1 MTSHDLAGQWS
12 SRGIAG
18 GEPDKSFLEFYY
30 ALVDALSAEVPPVH
44 AMSHEPIQHGL
55 NVRLSN
61 DSKASLYFKS
71 KNGGFLSRSVPLPQS
86 MKDPMRSIFLRLVAS
101 HLGATYFDGRERI
114 KFDWEATLAKS
125 HLPTGH
131 LLPDECGDTMDD
143 PADAIQLIG
152 TIEVRPS
159 GASGGGEIGGVD
171 GASGPNGESQE
182 IGRRCEELAFRW
194 LCALYGPSR
203 VEERSP
209 SLVSVTRRDKI
220 IHEIERLNEPFE
232 QGKHWDLEE
241 RDSQS
246 SRIYR
251 RYEVKAPAARLTA
264 SQAECAREYGDDYW
278 VLRVDP
284 STGKVGRV
292 RPDLQQKIPLHAT
305 PKSNDRTAG
314 MSQVVPYATFASERV
329 LGNRYHE
336 QLSKWRSSAP
346 RAVGRGRSSCVE
358 LFILPRTAV
367 LDQKDA
373 KSTICYR
380 ARSRNGA
387 ARLARGLD
395 DPLVQKSVQSLSLPI
410 DKCLVVTAK
419 TLTGE
424 RALVMALQSALRDV
438 ARLLHHPRSVES
450 GESHHNAQR

>member
-1 MTSHDLAGQWS
+1 MTSPDLAGQWS
-12 SRGIAG
+12 SRGLAG

-30 ALVDALSAEVPPVH
+30 AIVDALSAEVPPVR
-44 AMSHEPIQHGL
+44 AMSHKPIQYGL

-61 DSKASLYFKS
+61 DSKASLYFKD
-71 KNGGFLSRSVPLPQS
+71 GGFLSRSDPLPKY

-101 HLGATYFDGRERI
+101 HPGATHFDGRERI
-114 KFDWEATLAKS
+114 KCDLEATLA
-125 HLPTGH
+125 T
-131 LLPDECGDTMDD
+131 LPDACGDTMDD
-143 PADAIQLIG
+143 PAGAIEVIG

-159 GASGGGEIGGVD
+159 GASGGDEIGGVD
-171 GASGPNGESQE
+171 GASGPSGESQE
-182 IGRRCEELAFRW
+182 IGRRCEELAFQW

-220 IHEIERLNEPFE
+220 IHEIERLNEPIE
-232 QGKHWDLEE
+232 QGNSWDLEE

-251 RYEVKAPAARLTA
+251 RYEVKAPAAKLTA

-284 STGKVGRV
+284 ITGKVWRV

-314 MSQVVPYATFASERV
+314 MSQVVPHATFANERV

-358 LFILPRTAV
+358 LFILSRTAV

-373 KSTICYR
+373 KSTICHR

-387 ARLARGLD
+387 ARLARGLV
-395 DPLVQKSVQSLSLPI
+395 DPLVQKSVQSLSLPS

-419 TLTGE
+419 TLTGD

-438 ARLLHHPRSVES
+438 ARLLRHPRSVES

>member
-1 MTSHDLAGQWS
+1 MRSP
-12 SRGIAG
+12 IAM
-18 GEPDKSFLEFYY
+18 
-30 ALVDALSAEVPPVH
+30 AQAAAPPV
-44 AMSHEPIQHGL
+44 G
-55 NVRLSN
+55 RR
-61 DSKASLYFKS
+61 SKK
-71 KNGGFLSRSVPLPQS
+71 P
-86 MKDPMRSIFLRLVAS
+86 
-101 HLGATYFDGRERI
+101 HFDGRERI
-114 KFDWEATLAKS
+114 KCDWEAMLAKL
-125 HLPTGH
+125 HRPTGH
-131 LLPDECGDTMDD
+131 SLPDECGDTMDA
-143 PADAIQLIG
+143 PADAIEFIG
-152 TIEVRPS
+152 TIDVRPS
-159 GASGGGEIGGVD
+159 GASGGGEAGGVD
-171 GASGPNGESQE
+171 GASDPSGVSQE
-182 IGRRCEELAFRW
+182 VGRRCEERAFRW

-203 VEERSP
+203 VEVKSP

-220 IHEIERLNEPFE
+220 IHEIERLNHPFE
-232 QGKHWDLEE
+232 RGNSWDLEE
-241 RDSQS
+241 RDSHS
-246 SRIYR
+246 ARIYR

-278 VLRVDP
+278 VLRVDL
-284 STGKVGRV
+284 STGKVWRV

-314 MSQVVPYATFASERV
+314 MSQVVPHGTFANEGV

-367 LDQKDA
+367 LDQRDA
-373 KSTICYR
+373 KPTICHR

-395 DPLVQKSVQSLSLPI
+395 DPLVQKSVQSLSLPS

-419 TLTGE
+419 TITGE
-424 RALVMALQSALRDV
+424 RALVMALLSALRGV
-438 ARLLHHPRSVES
+438 SRVLRHPRSVES

>member
-44 AMSHEPIQHGL
+44 AMSHKPIQYGL

-61 DSKASLYFKS
+61 DSKASLYFKD
-71 KNGGFLSRSVPLPQS
+71 GGFLSTSVPPPQN

-101 HLGATYFDGRERI
+101 HPGATHFDGRERI
-114 KFDWEATLAKS
+114 KCDWEATLAKL
-125 HLPTGH
+125 HLRTGH
-131 LLPDECGDTMDD
+131 PLPDACGDTMDD
-143 PADAIQLIG
+143 PAGAIEFIG
-152 TIEVRPS
+152 TIDEVRPS
-159 GASGGGEIGGVD
+159 GGSGGGEISGVA
-171 GASGPNGESQE
+171 GASGPSGESQE
-182 IGRRCEELAFRW
+182 IGRRCEELAFQW

-305 PKSNDRTAG
+305 PKSND
-314 MSQVVPYATFASERV
+314 SLVVPHATFASERA

-336 QLSKWRSSAP
+336 QLSKWRSFAP

-373 KSTICYR
+373 KSTICHR

-395 DPLVQKSVQSLSLPI
+395 DPLVQKSVQSLSLPS

-450 GESHHNAQR
+450 GESHRNAQR

>member
-12 SRGIAG
+12 SSKFAD
-18 GEPDKSFLEFYY
+18 GEPHKSFLEFYY

-44 AMSHEPIQHGL
+44 AMSPEPIQHGL
-55 NVRLSN
+55 KVRFSN
-61 DSKASLYFKS
+61 GSNAKLYFKPT
-71 KNGGFLSRSVPLPQS
+71 NGGFLSRSVPLPQS

-101 HLGATYFDGRERI
+101 HPGATYFDGRERI

-143 PADAIQLIG
+143 PADAIELIG

-171 GASGPNGESQE
+171 GASGPSGESQG
-182 IGRRCEELAFRW
+182 IGRRCEELAFQW
-194 LCALYGPSR
+194 LCALYGSSR
-203 VEERSP
+203 VEVRSP

-305 PKSNDRTAG
+305 PKSND
-314 MSQVVPYATFASERV
+314 SLVVPHATFASERV

-336 QLSKWRSSAP
+336 QLSQWRSSAP

-373 KSTICYR
+373 KSTICHR

-395 DPLVQKSVQSLSLPI
+395 DPLVQKSVQSLSLPS

-450 GESHHNAQR
+450 GESHRNAQR